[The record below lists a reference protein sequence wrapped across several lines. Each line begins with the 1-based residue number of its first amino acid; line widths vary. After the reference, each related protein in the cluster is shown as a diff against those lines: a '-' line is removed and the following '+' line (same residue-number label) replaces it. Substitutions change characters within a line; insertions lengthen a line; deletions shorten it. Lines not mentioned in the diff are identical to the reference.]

1 MRKETTY
8 PPKRAEKLKGKL
20 LFLLVVPL
28 ILYITLL
35 PAMPLMEPDEARY
48 SDIPS
53 LMNSTG
59 DYVTPHLHHVVY
71 LEKPPLSYWATAL
84 SFRIFGENDFSSRL
98 FVGLCA
104 WGCIILVY
112 CMGTFFS
119 GKKTGLYSAGILTT
133 FLFHFILGRINTLDI
148 PLAFFV
154 CLAIWAG
161 YRHIQQ
167 GEKGRAWI
175 YLFYFSSES

>member
-1 MRKETTY
+1 MKV
-8 PPKRAEKLKGKL
+8 KL
-20 LFLLVVPL
+20 LLLFIVPL
-28 ILYITLL
+28 FLYVVLL

-59 DYVTPHLHHVVY
+59 DYITPHLKHVKY
-71 LEKPPLSYWATAL
+71 LEKPPLCYWATAL
-84 SFRIFGENDFSSRL
+84 SFKLFGENDFSSRL

-112 CMGTFFS
+112 FMGVFFANE
-119 GKKTGLYSAGILTT
+119 KTGLYSAGVLTT
-133 FLFHFILGRINTLDI
+133 FLFHFILGRLNILDI

-154 CLAIWAG
+154 CLAIWSG
-161 YRHIQQ
+161 YRHIEERGQ
-167 GEKGRAWI
+167 KKAWI
-175 YLFYFSSES
+175 YLFYLFK